1 MALGTASSQRIF
13 ADPAD
18 ALLADVACSSKLRC
32 EGGHRNA
39 SWRAVKIDCT

>member
-18 ALLADVACSSKLRC
+18 ALLADVAIRVQLSRTDYSK
-32 EGGHRNA
+32 
-39 SWRAVKIDCT
+39 AVSRYGTIPKD